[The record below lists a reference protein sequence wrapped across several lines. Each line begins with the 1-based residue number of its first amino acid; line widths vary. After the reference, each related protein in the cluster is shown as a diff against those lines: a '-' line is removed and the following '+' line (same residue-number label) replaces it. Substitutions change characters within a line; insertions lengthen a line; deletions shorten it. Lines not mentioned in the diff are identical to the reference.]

1 MKTPNPED
9 LLESILKHD
18 PRYTAEAYFFV
29 REALDHIVRQLETPR
44 HISGQEL
51 LEGIRKYA
59 LSEFGPVA
67 KRVFFE
73 WGINECVDFGH
84 IVFNLVN
91 EGLLGK
97 TEEDSL
103 SDFSEGYDFTEAFL
117 KPFQP
122 LEPVVC
128 SLEQPLH
135 PNTF

>member
-9 LLESILKHD
+9 LLDPILKRD

-29 REALDHIVRQLETPR
+29 REALDHIVRQLDAPR

-59 LSEFGPVA
+59 LSEFGPIA
-67 KRVFFE
+67 KRVLSE
-73 WGINECVDFGH
+73 WGINECIDFGH

-97 TEEDSL
+97 TEDDSL
-103 SDFSEGYDFTEAFL
+103 DDFADGYDFTEAFL

-122 LEPVVC
+122 PEAVGCPLRRVV
-128 SLEQPLH
+128 S
-135 PNTF
+135 TK